1 MEYIEIDMGTYKRK
15 DHFSYFKNMAYP
27 YVGLTV
33 EVDITEFI
41 GNIKSKGAPFFFSF
55 MYVVCA
61 AANRIPQFR
70 QRIKGDGI
78 IEYASCPASYTVA
91 LEEDLYCYCCLD
103 CSMPF
108 DRFLPYAAE
117 RQRMAVENPGIKD
130 GDDVLSYFFI
140 SSVPWTAYTAL
151 IQPVPFP
158 ADSNPRITWGKYF
171 RKDGRTFIPVTVLLN
186 HALADGKQIALFFDY
201 LAEMLLQPQDLCL

>member
-1 MEYIEIDMGTYKRK
+1 MGYIEINMGTYKRR
-15 DHFSYFKNMAYP
+15 DHFSYFKSMAYP

-55 MYVVCA
+55 MYAVCA
-61 AANRIPQFR
+61 MANRIPQFR

-78 IEYASCPASYTVA
+78 IEYTSCPASYTVA

-117 RQRMAVENPGIKD
+117 RQRMAIENPGIKD
-130 GDDVLSYFFI
+130 GDDVLSYLFI
-140 SSVPWTAYTAL
+140 SSVPWTTYTAL

-201 LAEMLLQPQDLCL
+201 LTESLQLPQSLY